1 MELSEEAREV
11 IKKAKVL
18 AKELNHRYAG
28 SEHVLVSLLSCSE
41 SARDILSIAGLDT
54 EHFQQ
59 LSLSILKDTRMAKNA
74 LEEKGTNK
82 ILLSPRASKVL
93 THASRFAMELELDE
107 ISAGAILLG
116 ILNDIS
122 GMCHYLLSQLD
133 IDGDELRGAVSG
145 ILGVELDEIVNRRTI
160 VNENDDVTS
169 PQPPSPPTGSAQA
182 PRGDS
187 KDSGSALQ
195 KFTVDV
201 TYKALNNE
209 LSKLVGREEEI
220 DRVIEIL
227 TRKSK
232 NNPLL
237 IGEPGVG
244 KTAIVEGLAQRIVT
258 SQVPDKLMMIR
269 ILQLDINAMV
279 AGTVYRGQF
288 EERLK
293 DLIAELKL
301 SPDVILFIDE
311 IHTVMG
317 AGSSGGGSLDF
328 SNVIKPELAR
338 GEISC
343 IGVTTTN
350 KYIELIEK
358 DGAFNRR
365 FQKIRIDEP
374 SLDEM
379 VEILKGVR
387 GGYQDHHR
395 VRYSIKCIKNI
406 IDKCHRYIPDRRFP
420 DKAIDVMDEIGS
432 QLRYKLFKEYFYLNP
447 EMEEKLNDM
456 MARKELAVKYEDMDE
471 LDQLAK
477 EEDTVNAYIDDS
489 ISTWVGMEG
498 KMIRIDE
505 ETVDDYFSKVT
516 GIPVSS
522 IKQDESKK
530 LKYLSNNIT
539 KYVIGQDDAVKE
551 ISQTIKRAR
560 LALHSPN
567 KPIGVF
573 LFLGQTGVGK
583 TYIAKIL
590 NQLLFGT
597 KESVVQVNMSEM
609 MEEHSVSKIVGSPPG
624 YVGHEDVDS
633 GSFLNRVKEN
643 PYSVVLL
650 DEIEKAHPAVLQ
662 ILLQIFEEG
671 TIRDS
676 QGRDVSFKNCYIIM
690 TSNIGAEAIQKSTTV
705 GFASAYSDEKL
716 EIDSKLKKEL
726 SKHMAPELLNRIDS
740 VVMFNSLKPKQLYKV
755 CGLELD
761 ELRRILRKQ
770 INVRLSWDKAVPKCV
785 VDECYEEGYGARPI
799 KRYLHRQIMDSISD
813 TYLDNP
819 DCKHI
824 RISVDQDKLTY
835 NTVLPPSKAAG

>member
-11 IKKAKVL
+11 IKKSKVL

-28 SEHVLVSLLSCSE
+28 SEHILVSLLSCSE

-54 EHFQQ
+54 LHFQQ

-74 LEEKGTNK
+74 MEEKHPNK
-82 ILLSPRASKVL
+82 ILLSPRSSKVL
-93 THASRFAMELELDE
+93 THASRFAMDLGLDE
-107 ISAGAILLG
+107 ISPGSILLG

-145 ILGVELDEIVNRRTI
+145 ILGVELDDVVARRTI
-160 VNENDDVTS
+160 IGDTEDNMHAPPGPSDPHASTAPGGVT
-169 PQPPSPPTGSAQA
+169 G
-182 PRGDS
+182 
-187 KDSGSALQ
+187 KDSGSTLQ

-209 LSKLVGREEEI
+209 LSKLVGREREI

-244 KTAIVEGLAQRIVT
+244 KTAIVEGLAQRIVC

-293 DLIAELKL
+293 DLIAELKTT
-301 SPDVILFIDE
+301 PDVILFIDE

-317 AGSSGGGSLDF
+317 AGASGGGSLDF

-374 SLDEM
+374 TQEEM
-379 VEILKGVR
+379 VEILKGIR
-387 GGYQDHHR
+387 GAYQDHHR
-395 VRYSIKCIKNI
+395 VRYSVKCIRNI

-432 QLRYKLFKEYFYLNP
+432 QLRYKLFKEYFYVNP
-447 EMEEKLNDM
+447 ELEDKLNEM
-456 MARKELAVKYEDMDE
+456 MARKELAVKYEDSDE
-471 LDQLAK
+471 LDILSA
-477 EEDTVNAYIDDS
+477 EEDKINTHIDDS

-522 IKQDESKK
+522 IKQDEGKK
-530 LKYLSNNIT
+530 LKYLSSNIT
-539 KYVIGQDDAVKE
+539 KHVVGQDDAVKE
-551 ISQTIKRAR
+551 ISKTIKRAR

-583 TYIAKIL
+583 TYLAKIL

-597 KESVVQVNMSEM
+597 MDTVVQVNMSEM
-609 MEEHSVSKIVGSPPG
+609 MEEHSISKIVGSPPG
-624 YVGHEDVDS
+624 YVGHENVDS
-633 GSFLNRVKEN
+633 GSFLTRVKEN
-643 PYSVVLL
+643 PYCVVLL
-650 DEIEKAHPAVLQ
+650 DEIEKAHPSILQ

-671 TIRDS
+671 TLRDS
-676 QGRDVSFKNCYIIM
+676 QGRDVSFRNCYIIM
-690 TSNIGAEAIQKSTTV
+690 TSNIGAEVIHKSTTV
-705 GFASAYSDEKL
+705 GFGRDYSDEKL
-716 EIDSKLKKEL
+716 EIDDKLKKEL
-726 SKHMAPELLNRIDS
+726 NKHMAPELLNRIDS
-740 VVMFNSLKPKQLYKV
+740 VVMFNNLKPKQLSKV
-755 CGLELD
+755 CQLELD

-770 INVRLSWDKAVPKCV
+770 IKVRLSWAKDVPV
-785 VDECYEEGYGARPI
+785 AIVDQCYEEGFGARPI
-799 KRYLHRQIMDSISD
+799 KRHLHREVMDSISD

-824 RISVDQDKLTY
+824 RIETDDDKLIY
-835 NTVLPPSKAAG
+835 NIV